1 MKKLLAYL
9 VATAVLLA
17 LCMPLV
23 PALRAAETTGTDAD
37 IQAVLQAET
46 GRSGASSVQD
56 FLDTCLT
63 DHEGISAEWFALA
76 LSRYGSYDFTAYA
89 ESLRQYLA
97 AASDSPVA
105 TRLKYALVQL
115 SLGQMPDLDGLLN
128 EDALRKGL
136 MTLVFGLHIETNLPA
151 DPADRSAES
160 AESPADN
167 SRAAAES
174 TESPADNRRTAAG
187 STDSQVEYRSTRT
200 IQMMLTELQN
210 AQLPDGGWAIV
221 GQTGDVDVTAMVL
234 QALAPYRTQQGVRA
248 AVDAGLAFLSGQLS
262 GDGTYASFGVSN
274 CESTAQVLL
283 ALSSL
288 NIDAAKDPR
297 FRSQEV
303 TLFDGLNT
311 FRTDDGLYSH
321 TVGSPSS
328 DTATAQVLCALVA
341 YLRFSN
347 GQTPFY
353 VFPLQDVPT
362 VVPSPSGAPETATP
376 TPSGAADSGQSG
388 ANSASDSGQSGANV
402 ASDSG
407 TSDTFSIGPYSG
419 ALLIAAAVIALIF
432 LLFGISSLVRRRGQ
446 FRGMAIS
453 LIAAVICIA
462 LLPILFP
469 ESADERNARLRSPDG
484 AELGRV
490 TLSVTCQ
497 SVAGRS
503 DDCPA
508 DGILLAET
516 DVVLYE
522 NDTVFRLTER
532 LLAAENI
539 PLTVTGRGKTV
550 YVKGIGPLKEF
561 DFGDLSGWKLRING
575 TDTSVGS
582 GACIPA
588 DGDRIEWYYVTEQ

>member
-9 VATAVLLA
+9 AATAVLLA
-17 LCMPLV
+17 LCIPRV
-23 PALRAAETTGTDAD
+23 PALRAAEMTCTDTD
-37 IQAVLQAET
+37 IQAVLQAEADC
-46 GRSGASSVQD
+46 SGVSTVQD

-63 DHEGISAEWFALA
+63 DHESISAEWFALA

-89 ESLRQYLA
+89 ESLRQFLA
-97 AASDSPVA
+97 AASDSPAA

-115 SLGQMPDLDGLLN
+115 SLGQMPDLDGLLS

-136 MTLVFGLHIETNLPA
+136 MTLVFGLHIETNLPV
-151 DPADRSAES
+151 PAA
-160 AESPADN
+160 N
-167 SRAAAES
+167 AAAAG
-174 TESPADNRRTAAG
+174 TESQVNGDPTAAAG
-187 STDSQVEYRSTRT
+187 TDSQVIYRSAHT
-200 IQMMLTELQN
+200 IQMLLADLRN

-234 QALAPYRTQQGVRA
+234 QALAPYLAQPDVQA
-248 AVDAGLAFLSGQLS
+248 AVEAGLTFLSGQMS
-262 GDGTYASFGVSN
+262 ADGTYASFGVSN

-288 NIDAAKDPR
+288 NIDAAEDSR
-297 FRSQEV
+297 FRSQEA

-311 FRTDDGLYSH
+311 FRTADGLYCH

-341 YLRFSN
+341 YHRFSN
-347 GQTPFY
+347 GQTPFF
-353 VFPLQDVPT
+353 VFPLQDVPPN
-362 VVPSPSGAPETATP
+362 VPAPTNAPDAVSP
-376 TPSGAADSGQSG
+376 TPSGNSDPDQSG
-388 ANSASDSGQSGANV
+388 ANSDADSGKSGAT
-402 ASDSG
+402 G
-407 TSDTFSIGPYSG
+407 TSDSFSIGPYSG
-419 ALLIAAAVIALIF
+419 AMLITAAVIALIF
-432 LLFGISSLVRRRGQ
+432 LLFGISSLVRSKGR

-462 LLPILFP
+462 LLPFLFP
-469 ESADERNARLRSPDG
+469 ESADERRERLRTTEG

-490 TLSVTCQ
+490 TLSITCQ

-503 DDCPA
+503 EDCPA

-516 DVVLYE
+516 DVALYE

-550 YVKGIGPLKEF
+550 YVRGIGPLMEF

-575 TDTSVGS
+575 TDASVGS
-582 GACIPA
+582 GAVIPA
-588 DGDRIEWYYVTEQ
+588 DGDRIEWYYVTEP